1 MPRGNLELWLPSRR
15 FAARPAACKA
25 MVPHL
30 QCVTMTQVCC
40 VVWGQP
46 QIHKLTGWL
55 VLVNHSLW
63 ALTLEFH
70 IMFTCHERLLLIFF
84 PQPFRQIKKTFLVGG
99 FYKNKWQVTR
109 RWPPGQDE

>member
-1 MPRGNLELWLPSRR
+1 
-15 FAARPAACKA
+15 